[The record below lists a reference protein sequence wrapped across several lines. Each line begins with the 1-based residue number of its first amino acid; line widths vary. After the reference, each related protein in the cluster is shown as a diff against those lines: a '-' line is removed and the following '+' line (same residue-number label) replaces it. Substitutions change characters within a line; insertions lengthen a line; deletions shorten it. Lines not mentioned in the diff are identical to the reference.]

1 MQFLT
6 VIVKKGIQWNE
17 ELTFKIAFIKILSND
32 LKIQNIIMK
41 ELPKKLHSLF
51 VAWWTQCRLHFPSKN
66 CGRRL

>member
-51 VAWWTQCRLHFPSKN
+51 VAW
-66 CGRRL
+66 